1 MIRAPAGDPQA
12 KETPMPTK
20 PVLALARTLPDAVE
34 ARAARDYDVRP
45 APVDHPPLG
54 GDALVAHAAGA
65 DGLLVAP
72 GNAVSAAVI
81 DALPDSVRVIATFSV
96 GFDHVDL
103 DAARARGIVVTNT
116 PDVLTDATADIAMLC
131 LLGAARRAGE
141 GDALMRAGAWAGWA
155 PTHMMGTHVT
165 GKRLGIVGMGRI
177 GRAVAKR
184 ARAFDMTIHY
194 NDRAPLPPHQ
204 AEGAVFHDTV
214 EALLPQCEFLSLHCP
229 ATPETTGLM
238 NAERIALLPRGAIL
252 VNTARG
258 PVLDDAAVIAA
269 LKSGHLAA
277 AGLDV
282 YTGEP
287 AVNPGYRDLPNTFLL
302 PHLGSATVETREAMG
317 FRALDNLDAVLLRG
331 EAPGDRVA

>member
-1 MIRAPAGDPQA
+1 MDP
-12 KETPMPTK
+12 K
-20 PVLALARTLPDAVE
+20 PVLALARVLPDAVE
-34 ARAARDYDVRP
+34 ARAARDYNVRP

-54 GDALVAHAAGA
+54 GDALVAQAAGA

-72 GNAVSAAVI
+72 GNAVTAAVI
-81 DALPDSVRVIATFSV
+81 GALPDSLRVIATFSV
-96 GFDHVDL
+96 GFDHIDL
-103 DAARARGIVVTNT
+103 DAARARNLIVTNT

-141 GDALMRAGAWAGWA
+141 GEALMRAGTWAGWT
-155 PTHMMGTHVT
+155 PTHMMGTQVT

-194 NDRAPLPPHQ
+194 HDRTPLPPDQ
-204 AEGAVFHDTV
+204 AQGAVHHDTV
-214 EALLPQCEFLSLHCP
+214 EGLLPHCDVLSLHCP
-229 ATPETTGLM
+229 ATPATTGLM
-238 NAERIALLPRGAIL
+238 NAARIALLPRGAIL

-258 PVLDDAAVIAA
+258 PVIDDAAVIDA
-269 LKSGHLAA
+269 LKRGHLGA

-287 AVNPGYRDLPNTFLL
+287 DVHPDYRILPNTFLL
-302 PHLGSATVETREAMG
+302 PHLGSATIETREAMG

-331 EAPGDRVA
+331 EAPGNRVA